1 MKSAIELM
9 PESLWAKSKKYDAE
23 GKLEQSCLLVPH
35 TLDVVAA
42 TRTILKVL
50 GNDLRRFFK
59 LTDEQV
65 QIVRASSLL
74 AAFFHDIGKANDGFI
89 RMLKKK
95 GTQVIRHEHLSALI
109 MSLPQ
114 IRNWLKG
121 SFDYEI
127 TRVVAAGYHLKTA
140 NRNNNNPRFSGFTQ
154 QLSQET
160 DTVIVYSINPESA
173 KWHPHFK
180 QWLEEIRKEFA
191 LDEINFTIPSHWSF
205 AADTNHERI
214 NEHYQ
219 KIVREFG
226 KLQGEVLRKIEDRD
240 DSRMRL
246 WMAVKAVLIAADS
259 AASGLRRRGLPLE
272 KWVEDNLNAGETPQ
286 ELSNLIKKRI
296 KEVEERQRR
305 KDPTFKCRLHKFQ
318 KKATRLSERALLL
331 SSCGSGKTL
340 AAYLWIRKQLKS
352 HPNWKV
358 AFLYP
363 TTGTA
368 AQGFK
373 DYASHNIKATL
384 ISSRA
389 EFDLDGMFENPDE
402 RSKNDYS
409 TDDALYALGFWVKS
423 SYVATVDTFLSFLQN
438 NYSSLCLLPV
448 LLRSIVVI
456 DEVHSFDSAMFAEL
470 IEFLKT
476 FDVPVLMMSASLQK
490 ERQERLRK
498 ACSQIDIYPQDGDMN
513 DLPDL
518 QKAISLERYNINCDQ
533 SNWWASPKDSCPS
546 ELLKLAKTEYDKG
559 KKILWVVN
567 TVDRCI
573 SIAQQLMA
581 QGAYCYHSRFK
592 YIDRVEIHNAVVDG
606 FQPNAKNGVIAVTT
620 QVCEMSLDL
629 DADILIT
636 ELAPAPALIQRMG
649 RCNREQKGREGAGTV
664 YIYHPPN
671 NAHQPYKPIFY
682 ASGKELLTKLPNFP
696 ELKGIK
702 QEDLSKALEEVQ
714 SVIEPNK
721 ACKFTTP
728 IWESISENDFRDIEE
743 FTVSAVLE
751 SDLSTFRERHKERK
765 TVADIILQAPMQ
777 YAQEKKEGVWARIV
791 PDVTESNLYKY
802 CKKYGLRMRGN
813 QDG

>member
-1 MKSAIELM
+1 MKRAIELM
-9 PESLWAKSKKYDAE
+9 PENLWAKSKKYDAE
-23 GKLEQSCLLVPH
+23 GKLELSCLLVPH

-42 TRTILKVL
+42 TKAILNAVDNELK
-50 GNDLRRFFK
+50 RFFK
-59 LTDEQV
+59 LTDKQV
-65 QIVRASSLL
+65 QVVRACSLL

-89 RMLKKK
+89 RMLKKE
-95 GTQVIRHEHLSALI
+95 GTQEIRHEHLSALI

-114 IRNWLKG
+114 IRTWLKG
-121 SFDYEI
+121 NFDYEI
-127 TRVVAAGYHLKTA
+127 TRVVVAGYHLKTA
-140 NRNNNNPRFSGFTQ
+140 NRDNNDLRFFGFTQ
-154 QLSQET
+154 QLSKQT
-160 DTVIVYSINPESA
+160 DTVVVYSINPESG

-191 LDEINFTIPSHWSF
+191 LGEIDFTIPSHWSF
-205 AADTNHERI
+205 APDTNYERI
-214 NEHYQ
+214 NEHYK

-226 KLQGEVLRKIEDRD
+226 KLHDELLRKIEDSD

-259 AASGLRRRGLPLE
+259 AASGLRRKGLPLE
-272 KWVEDNLNAGETPQ
+272 KWVKDSLDAGETAQ
-286 ELSNLIKKRI
+286 ELSDLIKRRI
-296 KEVEERQRR
+296 REVEERQR
-305 KDPTFKCRLHKFQ
+305 KKNPTFKFRLHRFQ
-318 KKATRLSERALLL
+318 KKAMRFGERALLL

-389 EFDLDGMFENPDE
+389 EFDLEGMFENPDE
-402 RSKNDYS
+402 RSQNDYS
-409 TDDALYALGFWVKS
+409 TDKALYALGFWVKS

-438 NYSSLCLLPV
+438 GYSSLCLLPV
-448 LLRSIVVI
+448 LSRSIVVI

-498 ACSQIDIYPQDGDMN
+498 ACPQIDVYPQDDDMR

-518 QKAISLERYNINCDQ
+518 QKAISLERYNINYNQ
-533 SNWWASPKDSCPS
+533 NKWWSSPKDICPS
-546 ELLKLAKTEYDKG
+546 ELLERAKTEYDKG

-573 SIAQQLMA
+573 SIAQQLKA
-581 QGAYCYHSRFK
+581 QEAYCYHSRFK
-592 YIDRVEIHNAVVDG
+592 YTDRVDIHNAVVAG
-606 FQPNAKNGVIAVTT
+606 FQPDAKNGVIAVTT

-636 ELAPAPALIQRMG
+636 ELAPASALIQRMG
-649 RCNREQKGREGAGTV
+649 RCNRDQKGREGAGTV

-682 ASGKELLTKLPNFP
+682 ASGIELLTKLPNFP
-696 ELKGIK
+696 NMRGVK
-702 QEDLSKALEEVQ
+702 QEDLSKALEGVQ

-721 ACKFTTP
+721 TCKFTTP

-765 TVADIILQAPMQ
+765 TVADIILQAPVQ
-777 YAQEKKEGVWARIV
+777 YAKEKEEGVWARIV
-791 PDVTESNLYKY
+791 RNVTESNLYEY
-802 CKKYGLRMRGN
+802 CEKYGLRMRSKQNG
-813 QDG
+813 